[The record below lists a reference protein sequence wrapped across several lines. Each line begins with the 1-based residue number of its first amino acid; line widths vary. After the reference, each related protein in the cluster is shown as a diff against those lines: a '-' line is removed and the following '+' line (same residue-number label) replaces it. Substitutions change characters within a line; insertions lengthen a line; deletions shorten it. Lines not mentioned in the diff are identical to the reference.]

1 VRKTFTTL
9 TRGKPEV
16 IPVVTSEAMPMC
28 RLALADLSGGVSE
41 FATKGAMRLLRG
53 TAAVFFDLLGASL
66 LARLSPLSSKVA
78 KTRKWIK
85 AYLLCTLSE
94 RREGGD
100 RLAAAPTPSQT
111 FHALEGTVA
120 VSDSSWSLRPRKT
133 VRSAAHI

>member
-1 VRKTFTTL
+1 VRS
-9 TRGKPEV
+9 RNG
-16 IPVVTSEAMPMC
+16 
-28 RLALADLSGGVSE
+28 RALAVTPGGEGNLPTKERFFGCRRSGCRKSHQ
-41 FATKGAMRLLRG
+41 
-53 TAAVFFDLLGASL
+53 
-66 LARLSPLSSKVA
+66 SKEVA

-85 AYLLCTLSE
+85 AYLLRTLSE

-111 FHALEGTVA
+111 FHALEATVA